1 MELTRL
7 NGIGE
12 KTAGVLGHLG
22 IFSAEDLRYYF
33 PRDYETYEVPKPIY
47 ELVPGK
53 IQTVEG
59 TLTKDAAIN
68 RFGGL
73 TIVNAYLSDMTGR
86 LQLSWFNLP
95 YVKNSLKAGTTCVF
109 RGRVYEKNGRLIMN
123 MPRIY
128 RVQDYRERFEG
139 RLMPVYPLTKGVT
152 NALLVKAVTEAFRVV
167 PMEEDPEFLDPAFLD
182 HEELIGEKEALL
194 RIHFPRSAS
203 ELMTARRRIVFD
215 EFFMFLLAGELLREK
230 AARAKSDFRTKPD
243 FRMLQ
248 FIAGLPYEL
257 TKGQQDA
264 YKAVVHDMASGNVMN
279 RLIEGDV
286 GSGKTIVAILAMLNA
301 ALSGYQAAMMAPT
314 EVLAVQHYE
323 NVTRLL
329 EESGLPLK
337 TVLLTGA
344 QTAAEKK
351 EIYAQIREHKADL
364 IIGTHALFQEKVE
377 YDALGLVITD
387 EQHRFGVAQREALS
401 EKGGMPHTLVMSATP
416 IPRTLAIILYGD
428 LDISIID
435 VLPSGRLPIRNCV
448 VGPDYRKKAYKFI
461 YDEIKKGRQA
471 YVICPAVED
480 ESEEEPADA
489 PGEEGPAP
497 EMENVT
503 DYAEK
508 LRKLFPPEVRIAALH
523 GRMKPAEKDRIMTE
537 MKNGE
542 IDLLVS
548 TTVIEVG
555 VDVPNATVMMIENA
569 ERFGLAQLHQ
579 LRGRV
584 GRGTEQSYCIMI
596 NTSDSEKAAERL
608 EILNTSNDGFHIA
621 EEDLRLRGPG
631 DIFGARQSGELLF
644 HLADI
649 YADAEILKQ
658 ARKAVTEILAE
669 DPQLESEEHGT
680 LRARLDMYVKN
691 GYTV

>member
-1 MELTRL
+1 MDLTRL

-22 IFSAEDLRYYF
+22 IFCVEDLVGYF

-47 ELVPGK
+47 ELTPGK
-53 IQTVEG
+53 IQTVQG
-59 TLTKDAAIN
+59 TLAKDATVN

-95 YVKNSLKAGTTCVF
+95 YIKNSLKAGSTCVF
-109 RGRVYEKNGRLIMN
+109 RGRVYEKNGKLIMN
-123 MPRIY
+123 MPKIY
-128 RVQDYRERFEG
+128 RVEDYRERFEG

-152 NALLVKAVTEAFRVV
+152 NALMVKAVTEAIKTV
-167 PMEEDPEFLDPAFLD
+167 PMGEDPEYLEQAFLD
-182 HEELIGEKEALL
+182 HEELTGEKEALI

-203 ELMTARRRIVFD
+203 ELRTARRRIVFD
-215 EFFMFLLAGELLREK
+215 EFFMFLLAGEMLREK
-230 AARAKSDFRTKPD
+230 SARAKSDFRTKPD
-243 FRMLQ
+243 FRMLT

-264 YKAVVHDMASGNVMN
+264 YKAVVHDMSSGNVMN

-301 ALSGYQAAMMAPT
+301 ALCGYQAAIMAPT

-323 NVTRLL
+323 NIRKLL
-329 EESGLPLK
+329 EESGLPVK

-351 EIYAQIREHKADL
+351 VIYEQIRSHEADL
-364 IIGTHALFQEKVE
+364 IVGTHALFQEKVE
-377 YDALGLVITD
+377 YDALALVITD

-401 EKGGMPHTLVMSATP
+401 KKGGMPHTLVMSATP

-428 LDISIID
+428 LDISVID

-448 VGPDYRKKAYKFI
+448 VGADYRQKAYKFI
-461 YDEIKKGRQA
+461 YEEVKKGHQA

-480 ESEEEPADA
+480 ETDEDNALP
-489 PGEEGPAP
+489 PGETGPAQ

-503 DYAEK
+503 DYSDK
-508 LRKLFPPEVRIAALH
+508 LRKVFPPEVRIASLH
-523 GRMKPAEKDRIMTE
+523 GRMKAAEKDRIMTE
-537 MKNGE
+537 MKNGQ
-542 IDLLVS
+542 IDVLVS

-555 VDVPNATVMMIENA
+555 VDVPNSTVMMIENA

-596 NTSDSEKAAERL
+596 NTSDSERCAERL

-649 YADAEILKQ
+649 YADADVLKL
-658 ARKAVTEILAE
+658 ARKAVAEILSE
-669 DPQLESEEHGT
+669 DPELKEPEHGA
-680 LRARLDMYVKN
+680 LRTRLDMYVKN